1 MLKETFQVYLNRLI
15 DLSAKNRSIYL
26 PKLINSQM
34 VDLKRF
40 NFLHDKEAITYIHAL
55 IAGKKSI
62 PLIKVLH
69 ARDRSSNKL
78 SQVLNRLQQSVKLAE
93 EETGEKNL
101 FVGWPF
107 VQGKLINEQLIKC
120 PLILFPVELAIVNGY
135 WCLQVKGSEPPI
147 LNYTFLLGYTHAT
160 RMTLDKE
167 WVETSLEDFPAD
179 PTAFTTALYHHI
191 NEGLSLNFNQ
201 ELFEQKL
208 DIYPES
214 TKIEDSHVFDTG
226 LLKLK
231 PFAVLGQFSQK
242 GSYMI
247 NDYEEL
253 MAMEGPESLEEL
265 FTEKFAINPAELTEV
280 KEDNL
285 FNVFP
290 IDSSQ
295 EEVLK
300 SVRSG
305 KSVVVEGPPGTG
317 KSQLICNLISDYT
330 SRGKKV
336 LVVSQKRAALD
347 VVYDRLEKKGF
358 GAFLGLVHDFRAD
371 RKELFQK
378 LSDQIG
384 ALDQYQELNISIDA
398 IQLERSYL
406 QATRTITSLSEYL
419 EDYRYALYNTEECGL
434 PIKELYVTG
443 SANEKG
449 LDLTQYYKE
458 FPWDRVDDFFR
469 DFKLYRIYAS
479 KYQTNASFWL
489 HRNDFSTFG
498 AGALARLRDT
508 IEETIQLKSSA
519 EKTLLALMGKSF
531 NYLFIYECYDHK
543 KSFEKLQKLIQNEDE
558 YRQFNHLLEYD
569 AKEFDLLWFRGKI
582 DTFKKLLAEEIE
594 WTLPDEK
601 VEAHYEKAIK
611 IREAKSSWLGKVGL
625 LFERHD
631 YLAIQKLLEANGLRN
646 DKEGLSK
653 LMNRLENRL
662 NLNHQYTLLDGKD
675 WLQMPIKPFTISD
688 FDSKVS
694 SLSHRIMAR
703 LVIEDIGLLRPY
715 LANSDIDFLSFH
727 QTLEELLG
735 ITHLLDYKI
744 NIWSQYL
751 SKIQIQHLLTYPNQS
766 MVEEVLE
773 QLPQSFTDLV
783 IFDKMKR
790 NLRSIDLELMTKLI
804 QQYNN
809 LSFEEIRDNFMAG
822 LRQSWIDHIEAKY
835 PVLREV
841 TSPKINHVIDEL
853 TATISEKLDF
863 CTFIAELKL
872 REQIIS
878 NLEYNRLNN
887 LVTYRDLAH
896 QVRKKKKLWPIKKL
910 IEHYSEEIFKLIPCW
925 LASPETVSALFPL
938 YQSFD
943 LVIFDESSQC
953 YVEKGLPAM
962 LRGKQ
967 VVVAGDS
974 QQLQPFDLYKVR
986 IEADEEG
993 MDVEVDSLLDLSAN
1007 YFQKFYLEGHYRS
1020 ESLSLIQFSNQHFYE
1035 DRLEMIPRMDLV
1047 NSDFC
1052 AFDLVKVEGVWQ
1064 QQTNRVEAEEV
1075 LQQLRH
1081 CQKNYPGETIGV
1093 ITFNYYQME
1102 LIQDMLSEINDV
1114 DLNLIK
1120 VKNIENVQGDEFDQ
1134 VIFSIGYAKNTAG
1147 KFTANF
1153 GLLARKEGEHR
1164 LNVAITRAR
1173 KRITLVT
1180 SMYGEDFKVQHLK
1193 HEGVKL
1199 LRSYINYVAQIVEG
1213 RRVEINPTSVHGF
1226 QNSWLLSE
1234 KINGE
1239 IEGYTLSPNLLSKI
1253 YDLTVLKDNNFY
1265 GAILTDDKR
1274 LYASNNVKAV
1284 FVYNPELLKSKGWKT
1299 NQVFSRQYWL
1309 EDKKFLEN
1317 HLTQNK
1323 KERDQ
1328 A

>member
-1 MLKETFQVYLNRLI
+1 MLKDTFQVYLNRLI

-26 PKLINSQM
+26 PKLVNSQM

-40 NFLHDKEAITYIHAL
+40 HFLHDKEAITYIHAL

-78 SQVLNRLQQSVKLAE
+78 SKVLNRLQQSVKLAE

-107 VQGKLINEQLIKC
+107 VEGKFINEQLVKC
-120 PLILFPVELAIVNGY
+120 PLIFFPVELAMVDEY
-135 WCLQVKGSEPPI
+135 WCLQAKESEPPI
-147 LNYTFLLGYTHAT
+147 LNYTFLLAYTHAKGKP
-160 RMTLDKE
+160 LDKE
-167 WVETSLEDFPAD
+167 WLEMPLEDFPKD

-191 NEGLSLNFNQ
+191 NGGLSLNFSQ

-208 DIYPES
+208 DAFPES
-214 TKIEDSHVFDTG
+214 SKVEDNHSFHTG

-231 PFAVLGQFSQK
+231 PLAVLGQFSQK
-242 GSYMI
+242 GSYII

-253 MAMEGPESLEEL
+253 MAQDEVESLEEL
-265 FTEKFAINPAELTEV
+265 FTEKFAVDPAELTDV

-290 IDSSQ
+290 IDASQ

-317 KSQLICNLISDYT
+317 KSQLICNLVSDYT

-347 VVYDRLEKKGF
+347 VVYERLNKKGF

-371 RKELFQK
+371 RKDLYQK

-384 ALDQYQELNISIDA
+384 ALDQYQELNISLDA
-398 IQLERSYL
+398 IHLERSFL
-406 QATRTITSLSEYL
+406 QSTRTITSLSEYL
-419 EDYRYALYNTEECGL
+419 EDYRSALYNTEECGL
-434 PIKELYVTG
+434 PVKELYVSGT
-443 SANEKG
+443 ANEKG
-449 LDLTQYYKE
+449 LDLNQYYKE
-458 FPWDRVDDFFR
+458 FPWDRVDEFFR
-469 DFKLYRIYAS
+469 EFKLYREFAA
-479 KYQTNASFWL
+479 KYQGNDSFWL
-489 HRNDFSTFG
+489 HRNDFSNFG
-498 AGALARLRDT
+498 TGALARLRET
-508 IEETIQLKSSA
+508 IEETIQLKTSA

-543 KSFEKLQKLIQNEDE
+543 KSFEKLQKLIQDE
-558 YRQFNHLLEYD
+558 EQYRQFNHLLEYE
-569 AKEFDLLWFRGKI
+569 ANEFDLLWFRGKM
-582 DTFKKLLAEEIE
+582 DTFRKLLNEEIE

-601 VEAHYEKAIK
+601 VEAYYGKAIK
-611 IREAKSSWLGKVGL
+611 IKEAKSSWLGKAGL
-625 LFERHD
+625 LFERKD
-631 YLAIQKLLEANGLRN
+631 YLAIQELLEANGLNN
-646 DKEGLSK
+646 DKKGLQR
-653 LMNRLENRL
+653 LMDRLENRL

-675 WLQMPIKPFTISD
+675 WLHLPKKPFSKSE
-688 FDSKVS
+688 FDSKVT
-694 SLSHRIMAR
+694 SLGDRIMAR

-751 SKIQIQHLLTYPNQS
+751 SRIQIQHLLTYPNQS
-766 MVEEVLE
+766 MVEEVLG
-773 QLPQSFTDLV
+773 QLSQSFADLV

-790 NLRSIDLELMTKLI
+790 NMKSIDLELMTKLI

-809 LSFEEIRDNFMAG
+809 LSYEDLKDNFLAG

-841 TSPKINHVIDEL
+841 TSPKIKHVIDEL
-853 TATISEKLDF
+853 TASISEKQDI

-872 REQIIS
+872 REEIIN

-910 IEHYSEEIFKLIPCW
+910 IENYGEEIFRLIPCW
-925 LASPETVSALFPL
+925 LASPETVSALFPMN
-938 YQSFD
+938 QSFD

-986 IEADEEG
+986 LEGDEEG

-1007 YFQKFYLEGHYRS
+1007 YFQKYYLEGHYRS

-1047 NSDFC
+1047 NSDYC
-1052 AFDLVKVEGVWQ
+1052 AFDFVKVEGIWQ
-1064 QQTNRVEAEEV
+1064 KQTNKVEAEEV
-1075 LQQLRH
+1075 MKQLH
-1081 CQKNYPGETIGV
+1081 ICQKKYPRETIGV

-1102 LIQDMLSEINDV
+1102 LIQDLLSEEP
-1114 DLNLIK
+1114 DLDTELIK

-1134 VIFSIGYAKNTAG
+1134 VIFSVGYAKNTAG

-1173 KRITLVT
+1173 KRITVVT
-1180 SMYGEDFKVQHLK
+1180 SMFGEDFKVQHLK
-1193 HEGVKL
+1193 HDGVKL
-1199 LRSYINYVAQIVEG
+1199 LRAYINYVAQLVEG
-1213 RRVEINPTSVHGF
+1213 RRVEINPRAVHGF
-1226 QNSWLLSE
+1226 QNSWLLSD
-1234 KINGE
+1234 KISGE
-1239 IEGYTLSPNLLSKI
+1239 IAEYSLSPNLLSKV
-1253 YDLTVLKDNNFY
+1253 YDLTVIKEDQY
-1265 GAILTDDKR
+1265 HGAILTDDKR

-1284 FVYNPELLKSKGWKT
+1284 FVYHPELLKSKGWKI

-1309 EDKKFLEN
+1309 EEKKFLEN
-1317 HLTQNK
+1317 YLSQNK
-1323 KERDQ
+1323 IERDQ
-1328 A
+1328 N